1 MSNLLKFGIPK
12 GSLEEAT
19 IDLFKQAGWTVKT
32 SSRSYF
38 PGIDDDEMKCSLIRP
53 QEMGRYV
60 ERGTI
65 DVGIA
70 GRDWVRENDSD
81 VVEVCEM
88 VYSKVSRRPVR
99 WVLVVGQE
107 SKVQKPEDLAGC
119 TISTELVEFTKRYFA
134 ERNIPVTVEFSWGA
148 TEAKVVE
155 GLCDAIVEVTET
167 GSTIKAN
174 NLRIVC
180 DLMTSVPVMIANKTA
195 WTDPWKRAKI
205 EQIATLLQSA
215 LRAEGMVGPEDERA
229 GRPYRG
235 DHLGAAESEESDCIT
250 PLQVRLGLHREYP
263 AGKGSPPDHPRTAAS
278 RRPGDCRISADQ
290 DYLIAPRIE
299 AGRLCAAC
307 KKPRQVFPPGLCRRQ
322 S

>member
-1 MSNLLKFGIPK
+1 MSNLLNFGIPK

-19 IDLFKQAGWTVKT
+19 VELFKKAGWKVSI

-38 PGIDDDEMKCSLIRP
+38 PGVDDEEMNCKLIRP
-53 QEMGRYV
+53 QEMGKYV

-99 WVLVVGQE
+99 WVLVVAQD
-107 SKVQKPEDLAGC
+107 SPVHKPEDLSGA
-119 TISTELVEFTKRYFA
+119 TISTELVGFTKRYFA

-148 TEAKVVE
+148 TEAKVVD

-167 GSTIKAN
+167 GSTIRAN

-180 DLMTSVPVMIANKTA
+180 DLMQSVPVMIANKSA
-195 WTDPWKRAKI
+195 WETPWKRAKI

-215 LRAEGMVGPEDERA
+215 LAAEGMVGIKMNAPGNVIEEITKVLPSQKAPTVSHLYKSDWVSIESILSEKDVRKIV
-229 GRPYRG
+229 PKLLE
-235 DHLGAAESEESDCIT
+235 LGAEGI
-250 PLQVRLGLHREYP
+250 VEYP
-263 AGKGSPPDHPRTAAS
+263 LNK
-278 RRPGDCRISADQ
+278 I
-290 DYLIAPRIE
+290 I
-299 AGRLCAAC
+299 
-307 KKPRQVFPPGLCRRQ
+307 
-322 S
+322 

>member
-1 MSNLLKFGIPK
+1 MSNILKFGIPK
-12 GSLEEAT
+12 GSLEDAT
-19 IDLFKQAGWTVKT
+19 VDLFKQAGWSVGI

-38 PGIDDDEMKCSLIRP
+38 PTIDDEEMKCSLIRP

-70 GRDWVRENDSD
+70 GRDWVRENDSQ

-99 WVLVVGQE
+99 WVLVVGPD
-107 SKVQKPEDLAGC
+107 SPVQKPEDLAGC

-167 GSTIKAN
+167 GSTIRAN

-180 DLMTSVPVMIANKTA
+180 DLMSSVPVMIANRAA
-195 WTDPWKRAKI
+195 WNDPWKRTKI
-205 EQIATLLQSA
+205 KQIGTMLQSA
-215 LRAEGMVGPEDERA
+215 LSAEGMVGLKMNA
-229 GRPYRG
+229 
-235 DHLGAAESEESDCIT
+235 
-250 PLQVRLGLHREYP
+250 P
-263 AGKGSPPDHPRTAAS
+263 AD
-278 RRPGDCRISADQ
+278 
-290 DYLIAPRIE
+290 RIE
-299 AGRLCAAC
+299 AIIAILPSL
-307 KKPRQVFPPGLCRRQ
+307 KNPTVSHLYQSDWVSIESILPEKQVRQIIPALMKMGAQGIVEYPL
-322 S
+322 SKII

>member
-1 MSNLLKFGIPK
+1 MANQLKLGIPK

-19 IDLFKQAGWTVKT
+19 VDLFKQAGWTVKT

-38 PGIDDDEMKCSLIRP
+38 PGIDDEEMKCSLIRP

-81 VVEVCEM
+81 VLEVCEM

-99 WVLVVGQE
+99 WVLVVAQN
-107 SKVQKPEDLAGC
+107 SPVQKPEDLKGA
-119 TISTELVEFTKRYFA
+119 TISTELVGFTKRYFA
-134 ERNIPVTVEFSWGA
+134 ERGIPVTVEFSWGA

-180 DLMTSVPVMIANKTA
+180 DLMESVPVMIANKTA
-195 WTDPWKRAKI
+195 WTDKWKRAKI

-215 LRAEGMVGPEDERA
+215 LRAEGMVGLKMNA
-229 GRPYRG
+229 
-235 DHLGAAESEESDCIT
+235 
-250 PLQVRLGLHREYP
+250 P
-263 AGKGSPPDHPRTAAS
+263 AD
-278 RRPGDCRISADQ
+278 
-290 DYLIAPRIE
+290 RIE
-299 AGRLCAAC
+299 AITAVLPSLKNPTVAHLYKSDWVSIESILPEKEVRQIIPELLRLGAQGIVEYPLS
-307 KKPRQVFPPGLCRRQ
+307 KII
-322 S
+322 

>member
-1 MSNLLKFGIPK
+1 MSNVLKFGIPK

-19 IDLFKQAGWTVKT
+19 VELFRKAGWKITT
-32 SSRSYF
+32 ASRSYF
-38 PGIDDDEMKCSLIRP
+38 PSVDDDEMKCSLIRP

-88 VYSKVSRRPVR
+88 VYSKVSRRSVR
-99 WVLVVGQE
+99 WVLVVAGD
-107 SKVQKPEDLAGC
+107 SKVRSPEDLRGA
-119 TISTELVEFTKRYFA
+119 TISTELVGFTQRYFA

-167 GSTIKAN
+167 GSTIRAN

-180 DLMTSVPVMIANKTA
+180 DLMESVPVMVANRKSWA
-195 WTDPWKRAKI
+195 DPWKRDKI
-205 EQIATLLQSA
+205 ETIATLLKSTLA
-215 LRAEGMVGPEDERA
+215 AEGMVGLKMNAPGNLVEEIIKVLPSLKNPTVAHHYNSDWVSIETILPEKEVR
-229 GRPYRG
+229 RIVPELMK
-235 DHLGAAESEESDCIT
+235 LGAEGI
-250 PLQVRLGLHREYP
+250 VEYP
-263 AGKGSPPDHPRTAAS
+263 LNK
-278 RRPGDCRISADQ
+278 I
-290 DYLIAPRIE
+290 I
-299 AGRLCAAC
+299 
-307 KKPRQVFPPGLCRRQ
+307 
-322 S
+322 

>member
-1 MSNLLKFGIPK
+1 MSSILRFGIPK

-19 IDLFKQAGWTVKT
+19 VDLFRKSGWNVGI

-38 PGIDDDEMKCSLIRP
+38 PTIDDQEMKCHLIRP

-99 WVLVVGQE
+99 WVLVVAQD
-107 SKVQKPEDLAGC
+107 SPVQKPEDLHGA

-148 TEAKVVE
+148 TEAKVVD

-180 DLMTSVPVMIANKTA
+180 DLMESVPVMIANKGS
-195 WTDPWKRAKI
+195 WQDPWKRAKI
-205 EQIATLLQSA
+205 EQVATLVQST
-215 LRAEGMVGPEDERA
+215 LKAEGMVGLKMNVPGDKITTITRVLPSLKNPTVAHLFNSDWVSIESILPEKEVRKIV
-229 GRPYRG
+229 PELIK
-235 DHLGAAESEESDCIT
+235 LGAEGI
-250 PLQVRLGLHREYP
+250 VEYP
-263 AGKGSPPDHPRTAAS
+263 LNK
-278 RRPGDCRISADQ
+278 I
-290 DYLIAPRIE
+290 I
-299 AGRLCAAC
+299 
-307 KKPRQVFPPGLCRRQ
+307 
-322 S
+322 